1 MNSSRLRPR
10 RAHTLNTASR
20 AASSASLAETTR
32 SSSTVAIVCGRTE
45 GGSSVAFGHSV
56 WVTEKRFDLVNARL
70 LYLAPRRAVPL
81 KSRVLP
87 LEPLAAVPLEYRLL
101 ARFETIPSKPSSQAL
116 GAQALP
122 GA

>member
-56 WVTEKRFDLVNARL
+56 WVTEKRFDLVNAWARL

-81 KSRVLP
+81 KSRVLR
-87 LEPLAAVPLEYRLL
+87 LQPLAAVPLEYRLL
-101 ARFETIPSKPSSQAL
+101 ARFETIPSKPSSQ
-116 GAQALP
+116 P
-122 GA
+122 R